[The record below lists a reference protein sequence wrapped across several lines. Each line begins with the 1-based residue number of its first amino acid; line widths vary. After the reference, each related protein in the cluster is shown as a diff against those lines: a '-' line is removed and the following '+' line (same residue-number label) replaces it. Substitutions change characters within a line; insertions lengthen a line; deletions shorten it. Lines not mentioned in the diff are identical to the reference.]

1 MIFENLKVNIDEI
14 PSLGREDFE
23 PLREDYLYMRITS
36 KVLFLLFAA
45 GVGALFSLFGQLY
58 FGYWLYPILAL
69 MLVSIIYEF
78 LAFKIKG
85 YLLRDHDISYKTGL
99 LFFRQTTVP
108 FNRIQHCEYNQGL
121 IGRLFDIASVKVYT
135 AGGNTSDLSV
145 KGLSKESAIKLRD
158 HITKLSSAHE

>member
-1 MIFENLKVNIDEI
+1 MIFENLKIDI
-14 PSLGREDFE
+14 DQMPRLQQEDFE

-36 KVLFLLFAA
+36 RVFFLLLAA
-45 GVGALFSLFGQLY
+45 GIGALFSLFGQLY
-58 FGYWLYPILAL
+58 FGYWLFPILAL
-69 MLVSIIYEF
+69 MIISIVYEF
-78 LAFKIKG
+78 LAFKIRG
-85 YLLRDHDISYKTGL
+85 YLLREHDISYKTGL

-121 IGRLFDIASVKVYT
+121 IGRLFDIASVKVFT

-145 KGLSKESAIKLRD
+145 KGLSKEKAIKLRD